1 MSSTGRTGKR
11 DPNDNYPTPAWVG
24 DASLDAIATDSSPIR
39 NPSLRLGLDSGSPL
53 LSIVEPTAGEGAIIK
68 RILSHPDI
76 TTRDITA
83 VEVRPEARGDLCAL
97 IPYNR
102 VITRDVTKIRYQ
114 SSYRYDLAIVNPP
127 FNNAM
132 AIAKW
137 CLENARVVCLLQR
150 ASWSYTAARYEF
162 MEQHKPDILQLTN
175 RPSFTGKGTDS
186 ADYAW
191 YIFHGSSNSRTYR
204 TKPLSIKERRQ

>member
-1 MSSTGRTGKR
+1 MSSTRRKSNR
-11 DPNDNYPTPAWVG
+11 DPYDNYPTPAWVV
-24 DASLDAIATDSSPIR
+24 DAILDAITKHTPPIR
-39 NPSLRLGLDSGSPL
+39 NPTLRLGMDSGSPL

-76 TTRDITA
+76 TTRNITA
-83 VEVRPEARGDLCAL
+83 VEVRQEARGDLCAL

-102 VITRDVTKIRYQ
+102 VITKDVTTIRYQ

-204 TKPLSIKERRQ
+204 TKPLSIKERRG

>member
-1 MSSTGRTGKR
+1 MSSTRRTGKR
-11 DPNDNYPTPAWVG
+11 DPNDNYPTPAWVV
-24 DASLDAIATDSSPIR
+24 DALLDAVATNSSPIR
-39 NPSLRLGLDSGSPL
+39 NPSLRLSLDFGSPL

-68 RILSHPDI
+68 RILNHPHI
-76 TTRDITA
+76 KTLDITA
-83 VEVRPEARGDLCAL
+83 VEVRRDARDALCKL

-102 VITRDVTKIRYQ
+102 VITKDVTTIRYQ

>member
-1 MSSTGRTGKR
+1 MSSTGRTPR
-11 DPNDNYPTPAWVG
+11 VPHDNYPTPAWAV
-24 DASLDAIATDSSPIR
+24 DAILDAISTDAPPMR
-39 NPSLRLGLDSGSPL
+39 NPSLRLRLDCSSPL

-68 RILSHPDI
+68 QILNHPHI
-76 TTRDITA
+76 PTRDITA
-83 VEVRPEARGDLCAL
+83 VEIRPEARNDLRAL
-97 IPYNR
+97 LPYTR
-102 VITRDVTKIRYQ
+102 VVTKDVTKIRYQ
-114 SSYRYDLAIVNPP
+114 SSYRFDLAIVNPP
-127 FNNAM
+127 FKNAM
-132 AIAKW
+132 AIAEW
-137 CLENARVVCLLQR
+137 CLKNAKVVCLLQR

-204 TKPLSIKERRQ
+204 TKPLTIQERRQ